1 MIAAGWH
8 AAVQDLERYFV
19 FEAQPGTL
27 QWSIF
32 EEADKELRKLD
43 ALLEAKIAR
52 TREDKKKEIEQ
63 RRVAARAAIEEDKE
77 LRHAKFTYAGGSPGQ

>member
-8 AAVQDLERYFV
+8 AAVQDHERYFV
-19 FEAQPGTL
+19 FEAQPGTP

-32 EEADKELRKLD
+32 EEADKEILKLQ
-43 ALLEAKIAR
+43 ALLEGKLAR
-52 TREDKKKEIEQ
+52 NSEDKKAEIEK

-77 LRHAKFTYAGGSPGQ
+77 LRHARFQYAGEGPST